1 LTREKNKYA
10 VEYLRLESDERKAGK
25 ENMLYAQMEVLS
37 ILQKYQKYK
46 KLRVQELSLK
56 TALKRYIRLLNEE
69 IEILDKLLPHVKFER
84 IKEEPKLN
92 ANTDKKRRSLEIQID
107 DIKKKIQNIQ

>member
-1 LTREKNKYA
+1 M
-10 VEYLRLESDERKAGK
+10 EYLRLESDERKAGK
-25 ENMLYAQMEVLS
+25 ENILYAEMEVLS

-46 KLRVQELSLK
+46 KLRTQELALK
-56 TALKRYIRLLNEE
+56 TALKRYIKLLNEDV
-69 IEILDKLLPHVKFER
+69 EILDKLLPHVKFER

-107 DIKKKIQNIQ
+107 DIKKKIDSLQ